1 MVNRR
6 NFVRQTAAWC
16 IVPGVVASLL
26 NSCKSA
32 ATYTSNAV
40 LPGIIQVPV
49 SAFVEGS
56 DRINVRDKRLEFD
69 VLLLKKPNNEYKAIY
84 MKCTHYDNPLVASST
99 SIYCNSHGSQFDMD
113 GKVMKDPASTPL
125 RIFPTSF
132 ENQQIQINIQ

>member
-26 NSCKSA
+26 NSCKTA
-32 ATYTSNAV
+32 ATFTSNSV
-40 LPGIIQVPV
+40 VPGIIQVPL

-113 GKVMKDPASTPL
+113 GKVMKDPATEPL
-125 RIFPTSF
+125 RIFPAKVEGDF
-132 ENQQIQINIQ
+132 IQILI

>member
-16 IVPGVVASLL
+16 IVPGVLTSLL

-32 ATYTSNAV
+32 ATFTSADAV
-40 LPGIIQVPV
+40 PGIIQVPLT
-49 SAFVEGS
+49 AFQEGS

-113 GKVMKDPASTPL
+113 GKVMKDPAPTPL
-125 RIFPTSF
+125 QIFPTSI
-132 ENQQIQINIQ
+132 ENQQIQIKIQ